1 MWNHKFVVMNY
12 CKRSTPGY
20 TYIRN
25 NSAQTWETNG
35 LLQVG
40 NILAMSSANNIL
52 ISGNSLV
59 VTNKGT
65 YKLDITVIGTPATVS
80 STVIPTINVNGVAIA
95 SASITGGA
103 TAVMDSYNVSTITS
117 LNRGDIVTITNTGAS
132 ALDISA
138 VTNPGYNVNIMIE
151 RFN

>member
-1 MWNHKFVVMNY
+1 
-12 CKRSTPGY
+12 
-20 TYIRN
+20 
-25 NSAQTWETNG
+25 
-35 LLQVG
+35 
-40 NILAMSSANNIL
+40 MSSANNIL

-103 TAVMDSYNVSTITS
+103 TAVMDDYNVSTITS
-117 LNRGDIVTITNTGAS
+117 LNRGDIVTPRLNFV
-132 ALDISA
+132 ISSYYKA
-138 VTNPGYNVNIMIE
+138 QCHKPQAECEE
-151 RFN
+151 RRTFGVA